1 MQCQREDVFHCN
13 GRPSLCY
20 RHDGDGDCEDFERKT
35 SIKDCGFYTPDG
47 FKDQWVHSA
56 KANPKYILHNEYCP
70 ADVVIGEPRPDLV
83 GMAMRV
89 SIYSRILTLHCTR
102 TPEPHQITPEHQ
114 HITKYHQH
122 HTKSH
127 QNTRT
132 TPNHTRT
139 PAPHQIK
146 SHQHH
151 TKSHQNAR
159 TTPNHTRTTPNHTRT
174 PAPHQITPEHQHH
187 TKSHLPT
194 RKVC

>member
-102 TPEPHQITPEHQ
+102 TPEPHQITPEHP
-114 HITKYHQH
+114 H
-122 HTKSH
+122 H
-127 QNTRT
+127 T
-132 TPNHTRT
+132 TPNLVPMSHTT
-139 PAPHQIK
+139 A
-146 SHQHH
+146 HH
-151 TKSHQNAR
+151 LDFPYILLMLMKFMVFPRNVPTHEESVL
-159 TTPNHTRTTPNHTRT
+159 TRGTR
-174 PAPHQITPEHQHH
+174 Q
-187 TKSHLPT
+187 K
-194 RKVC
+194 

>member
-102 TPEPHQITPEHQ
+102 TPEPHQITPEHPRSR
-114 HITKYHQH
+114 
-122 HTKSH
+122 TKSH
-127 QNTRT
+127 QNT
-132 TPNHTRT
+132 
-139 PAPHQIK
+139 
-146 SHQHH
+146 S
-151 TKSHQNAR
+151 
-159 TTPNHTRTTPNHTRT
+159 TTPNHTRT
-174 PAPHQITPEHQHH
+174 PAPHQITPEHPHH
-187 TKSHLPT
+187 TTPNLVPMSHTTAHHLDFPYILLMLMKFMVFPRNVPT
-194 RKVC
+194 HEESVLTRGTRQK